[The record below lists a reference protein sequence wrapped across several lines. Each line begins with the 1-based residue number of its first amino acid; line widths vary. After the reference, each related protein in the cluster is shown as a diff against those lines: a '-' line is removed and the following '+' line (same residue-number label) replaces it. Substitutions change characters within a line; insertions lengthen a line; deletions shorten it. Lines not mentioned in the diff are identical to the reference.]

1 MGILLIHVLFFLFF
15 FDKSREFL
23 IIKSTSMKKDRYYL
37 SWIFETISWWSN
49 DKDIVEYLQVYED
62 RSLTKDVTR
71 ILLRVR

>member
-1 MGILLIHVLFFLFF
+1 
-15 FDKSREFL
+15 
-23 IIKSTSMKKDRYYL
+23 MKKDRYYL